1 MKKIATIYVV
11 AFLAIGLLAGCRAQE
26 DKKALD
32 QVSVRLK
39 WLHQAQFAGL
49 YVADQKDFYAEE
61 NIKVTLHPGGV
72 EQGGN
77 ALAASGEEDF
87 AIVGA
92 AQVLVAR
99 SQGLPVVACAAIY
112 RTDPVVYFAMSG
124 SGIERPQDFIGKRVA
139 VSPANFVLPAMMNKL
154 GLSMDQFELVPLE
167 HDMKTFFDG
176 KVDVWIGYLTDQVI
190 AAREQGYE
198 LNLIYPAHYGIHVYS
213 DVIIASENMIADNPD
228 LVERFLRATLRG
240 WRYAIENPDEAAAI
254 TLKYDET
261 LDEAHQKAMMEA
273 QMPLIHTG
281 EDQIGWM
288 KDEIWQGMHEILLE
302 QGVLTEPLD
311 VEQVYTTEF
320 LQAIYQAGSMYGGE

>member
-1 MKKIATIYVV
+1 MKKIATIYAV

-26 DKKALD
+26 DEKTLD

-49 YVADQKDFYAEE
+49 YVADQKGFYAKE
-61 NIKVTLHPGGV
+61 NIKVTLRPGGV
-72 EQGGN
+72 EHDEN
-77 ALAASGEEDF
+77 ALVVSGEDDF
-87 AIVGA
+87 GIVGA

-112 RTDPVVYFAMSG
+112 RTNPTVYFAMSG
-124 SGIERPQDFIGKRVA
+124 SGIEKPHDFIGKRVA
-139 VSPANFVLPAMMNKL
+139 TGPTNFVLPAMMNKL
-154 GLSMDQFELVPLE
+154 GLSMDQFEPVSPE
-167 HDMKTFFDG
+167 YDMEAFFDG

-198 LNLIYPAHYGIHVYS
+198 LNLIYPAHYGIHVYG
-213 DVIIASENMIADNPD
+213 DVIITSENIIADNSD

-240 WRYAIENPDEAAAI
+240 WRYAIENPDEAIAI

-261 LDEAHQKAMMEA
+261 LDEAHQKAIMEA

-288 KDEIWQGMHEILLE
+288 KDEIWHGMHEMLLE

-320 LQAIYQAGSMYGGE
+320 LQTIYQAGSIYGGE